1 MARSTV
7 RDEALL
13 EDVQDYS
20 HAILAYTD
28 GSGHPVNVATNF
40 KTDPDRGVIV
50 LDAPQIPEGP
60 HVGAEVNV
68 TFSHIRPYPGV
79 GYDQRRYVS
88 VWGTIAAADGTLE
101 VTPSRTHG
109 WDEERMSFFELC
121 ERSVPSAHEY
131 MRKLSAERGEEV
143 KPTLSLGW
151 LFFLATRVPFLTATF
166 VPVLL
171 GAVIARSHGHSA
183 WWLMLLAL
191 LGGSAIHLGLNVA
204 NDVSDATSGADEAN
218 VNPTM
223 FSGGSRVIQYGL
235 VSLKSMRIT
244 SLVCYAI
251 GIAIGLYLTSVAG
264 PQLLWI
270 GAAGLFLSIFYTAPP
285 FRLVHR
291 GLGEICVALGFGP
304 IMVLGTYYVIRG
316 AASAGD
322 GGLSFEA
329 LYASLPVALLIMLV
343 LYVNQIPDRPADE
356 RAGKRTIVVR
366 LGKSAIVTGYVLSVV
381 ATYALIL
388 VGAISGLMPI
398 WTLLGLATIPLAVQV
413 HKGISSHYES
423 PYELM
428 GAMGKNIQL
437 HLFTGLALIV
447 GYVIAIVVN

>member
-1 MARSTV
+1 MAHSTV
-7 RDEALL
+7 RDDALL
-13 EDVQDYS
+13 EDIAGYT
-20 HAILAYTD
+20 HAVIAYAD
-28 GSGHPVNVATNF
+28 RSGHPVNVAANF
-40 KTDPDRGVIV
+40 RGDAERGVIV
-50 LDAPQIPEGP
+50 LDAPEMPENP
-60 HVGAEVNV
+60 TVGSEVNV

-88 VWGTIAAADGTLE
+88 VWGTVSAANGTLE

-121 ERSVPSAHEY
+121 ERSVPTAHEY
-131 MRKLSAERGEEV
+131 MRKLSAERGETI

-171 GAVIARSHGHSA
+171 GAVIARLHGQSS
-183 WWLMLLAL
+183 WWLMALAL
-191 LGGSAIHLGLNVA
+191 LGASAIHLGLNVA

-235 VSLKSMRIT
+235 VSLKAMKVT

-251 GIAIGLYLTSVAG
+251 GIAIGLYLTAVAG

-270 GAAGLFLSIFYTAPP
+270 GAAGLFLSFFYTAPP
-285 FRLVHR
+285 LRLVHR

-304 IMVLGTYYVIRG
+304 IMVLGTYYVI
-316 AASAGD
+316 AEE
-322 GGLSFEA
+322 LSFEA

-343 LYVNQIPDRPADE
+343 LYVNQIPDRPADAK
-356 RAGKRTIVVR
+356 AGKRTIVVR
-366 LGKSAIVTGYVLSVV
+366 LPQTAIVTGYVLSVA
-381 ATYALIL
+381 ATYLLIAI
-388 VGAISGLMPI
+388 GAVAGIMPI
-398 WTLLGLATIPLAVQV
+398 WTLLGLATIPIALQV
-413 HKGISSHYES
+413 HKGISSHYNS

-428 GAMGKNIQL
+428 GAMAKNIQL

-447 GYVIAIVVN
+447 GYVLAIVI

>member
-7 RDEALL
+7 REDALL
-13 EDVQDYS
+13 EDVADYS
-20 HAILAYTD
+20 HAVIAYADRT
-28 GSGHPVNVATNF
+28 GHPVSVAANF
-40 KTDPDRGVIV
+40 RTDAARGVIV
-50 LDAPQIPEGP
+50 LDTPQIPEGP
-60 HVGAEVNV
+60 TVGAEVNV

-88 VWGTIAAADGTLE
+88 VWGTVSAANGTLE
-101 VTPSRTHG
+101 VEPSRSHG
-109 WDEERMSFFELC
+109 WDEARMSFFELC
-121 ERSVPSAHEY
+121 ERSVPTAHDY
-131 MRKLSAERGEEV
+131 MRKLSAERGEAV
-143 KPTLSLGW
+143 KPTMSLGW

-171 GAVIARSHGHSA
+171 GAVIARAHGYSA
-183 WWLMLLAL
+183 WWLTVLAL
-191 LGGSAIHLGLNVA
+191 LGASAIHLGLNVA

-235 VSLKSMRIT
+235 VSLRAMRVT
-244 SLVCYAI
+244 SSVCYAI
-251 GIAIGLYLTSVAG
+251 GIAIGLYLTAVAG

-285 FRLVHR
+285 LRLVHR

-304 IMVLGTYYVIRG
+304 IMVLGTYYVVAER
-316 AASAGD
+316 
-322 GGLSFEA
+322 LSWEA
-329 LYASLPVALLIMLV
+329 FYASLPVALLIMLV

-366 LGKSAIVTGYVLSVV
+366 LPSSAIVTGYVLSVV
-381 ATYALIL
+381 ATYALIV
-388 VGAISGLMPI
+388 VGAVTGLMSV
-398 WTLLGLATIPLAVQV
+398 WTLLALGTIPLALQV
-413 HKGISSHYES
+413 HKGISTYYDS

-428 GAMGKNIQL
+428 GPMGKNIQL

-447 GYVIAIVVN
+447 GYVVEIIV

>member
-1 MARSTV
+1 MAHSTV

-13 EDVQDYS
+13 DDVKDYT
-20 HAILAYTD
+20 HAVIAYTD
-28 GSGHPVNVATNF
+28 STGHPVNVAANF
-40 KTDPDRGVIV
+40 RTDPARGVIV
-50 LDAPQIPEGP
+50 LDAPHIPESPSAGD
-60 HVGAEVNV
+60 EVNV

-88 VWGTIAAADGTLE
+88 VWGNVSAVNDTLE

-121 ERSVPSAHEY
+121 ERSVPTAHEY
-131 MRKLSAERGEEV
+131 MRQLSAERGEEV
-143 KPTLSLGW
+143 KPTMSLGW

-171 GAVIARSHGHSA
+171 GGVIARLDGHSA
-183 WWLMLLAL
+183 WWRMLLAL
-191 LGGSAIHLGLNVA
+191 LGASAIHLGLNVA

-235 VSLKSMRIT
+235 VSLKAMRMT
-244 SLVCYAI
+244 SFFCYAI
-251 GIAIGLYLTSVAG
+251 GIAIGLYLTAVAG

-285 FRLVHR
+285 LKLVHR

-304 IMVLGTYYVIRG
+304 IMVLGTYYVI
-316 AASAGD
+316 AEK
-322 GGLSFEA
+322 LSFEA
-329 LYASLPVALLIMLV
+329 FYASLPVALLIMLV

-366 LGKSAIVTGYVLSVV
+366 LPRSAIVTGFVLSVA
-381 ATYALIL
+381 ATYVLIVAGVL
-388 VGAISGLMPI
+388 TGLMPV
-398 WTLLGLATIPLAVQV
+398 WTLLGLATIPLAIQV
-413 HKGISSHYES
+413 HEGISSHYDS

-428 GAMGKNIQL
+428 GAMAKNIQL
-437 HLFTGLALIV
+437 HLFTGVALIL
-447 GYVIAIVVN
+447 GYVAAIVF

>member
-1 MARSTV
+1 MALSTV
-7 RDEALL
+7 REDALL
-13 EDVQDYS
+13 EDIADYS
-20 HAILAYTD
+20 HAVLAYVDHT
-28 GSGHPVNVATNF
+28 GHPVNVAANF
-40 KTDPDRGVIV
+40 RTDPARGVIV
-50 LDAPQIPEGP
+50 LDAPQIPETPAIGS
-60 HVGAEVNV
+60 EVNV

-88 VWGTIAAADGTLE
+88 VWGTVSAATGTLE
-101 VTPSRTHG
+101 VAPSRTHG
-109 WDEERMSFFELC
+109 WDEDRMSFFELC
-121 ERSVPSAHEY
+121 ERSVPTAHEY
-131 MRKLSAERGEEV
+131 MRKLSTERGETV
-143 KPTLSLGW
+143 TARMSLGW
-151 LFFLATRVPFLTATF
+151 LFFLATRLPFLTATF

-171 GAVIARSHGHSA
+171 GAVIARAHGHSA

-235 VSLKSMRIT
+235 VSLKAMRVT

-251 GIAIGLYLTSVAG
+251 GIAIGLYLATVAG

-285 FRLVHR
+285 LRLVHR

-304 IMVLGTYYVIRG
+304 IMVLGTYYVVAERLSWE
-316 AASAGD
+316 AA
-322 GGLSFEA
+322 
-329 LYASLPVALLIMLV
+329 YASLPIALLIMLV

-366 LGKSAIVTGYVLSVV
+366 LPRSAIVTGYALSVA
-381 ATYALIL
+381 ATYVLIA
-388 VGAISGLMPI
+388 VGAVTGVMPI
-398 WTLLGLATIPLAVQV
+398 WTLVALATFPLARQV
-413 HKGISSHYES
+413 YRGISSHYDS

-428 GAMGKNIQL
+428 GPMGKNIQL
-437 HLFTGLALIV
+437 HLGTGLALIA
-447 GYVIAIVVN
+447 GYVAEILL

>member
-7 RDEALL
+7 REEALL
-13 EDVQDYS
+13 EDVKDYT
-20 HAILAYTD
+20 HAVIAYADST
-28 GSGHPVNVATNF
+28 GHPVNVAANF
-40 KTDPDRGVIV
+40 RTDPSRGVIV
-50 LDAPQIPEGP
+50 LDAPQIPESP
-60 HVGAEVNV
+60 SVGSEVNV

-88 VWGTIAAADGTLE
+88 VWGTISAVNGTLE
-101 VTPSRTHG
+101 VIPSRTHG

-121 ERSVPSAHEY
+121 ERSVPTAHDY
-131 MRKLSAERGEEV
+131 MRKLSAERGETV
-143 KPTLSLGW
+143 KPTMSLGW

-166 VPVLL
+166 VPVLV
-171 GAVIARSHGHSA
+171 GAVIARLDGHSA
-183 WWLMLLAL
+183 WWRMLLAL
-191 LGGSAIHLGLNVA
+191 VGASAIHLGLNVA

-235 VSLKSMRIT
+235 VSLKAMRMT

-251 GIAIGLYLTSVAG
+251 GIAIGLYLTAVAG

-285 FRLVHR
+285 FKLVHR

-304 IMVLGTYYVIRG
+304 IMVLGTYYVIAER
-316 AASAGD
+316 
-322 GGLSFEA
+322 LSFEA
-329 LYASLPVALLIMLV
+329 FYASLPVALLIMLV

-366 LGKSAIVTGYVLSVV
+366 LPQSAIVTGYVLSVAAAYVLIV
-381 ATYALIL
+381 AGALT
-388 VGAISGLMPI
+388 GLMPV
-398 WTLLGLATIPLAVQV
+398 WTLLGLATIPLALQV

-428 GAMGKNIQL
+428 GAMAKNIQL

-447 GYVIAIVVN
+447 GYVAAIVF